1 MVIISNY
8 SQSSQ
13 SKGWVVNCGTHNWFW
28 WVNNTLIP
36 HVPNLQDY
44 QQQFFR
50 NPHILSPREGNASK
64 RWLAVLW
71 AIHYKWMDF
80 IIEHHT
86 CWWHLGCSC
95 FFSSLS
101 HLFFSS
107 QLVISSCLVP
117 CFHPMPQ
124 FLCWPRQQ
132 HDTSWQVTCCFGLST
147 EQKNPSPIHCLYS
160 FILWLSCSAT
170 TRSVV
175 ACLTF
180 IDTEL

>member
-1 MVIISNY
+1 MELTIDFGGSTTL
-8 SQSSQ
+8 SSRMFLTYRITNNSSSETPTYYPLVRVMHQ
-13 SKGWVVNCGTHNWFW
+13 RDGWLFSERY
-28 WVNNTLIP
+28 NT
-36 HVPNLQDY
+36 N
-44 QQQFFR
+44 
-50 NPHILSPREGNASK
+50 GA
-64 RWLAVLW
+64 
-71 AIHYKWMDF
+71 DF
-80 IIEHHT
+80 IIDHHT

-107 QLVISSCLVP
+107 RLVISSCLVP
-117 CFHPMPQ
+117 CFHPILQ
-124 FLCWPRQQ
+124 FLCWSRQQ

-147 EQKNPSPIHCLYS
+147 EQKNPIPIHCLY
-160 FILWLSCSAT
+160 FLILWLSCSAT